1 MVQTITDSQQIK
13 DHIAKVIRRAKVI
26 DSNEML
32 KQVLTR
38 FPTDEIRKSVFE
50 SIKPKLKYESPEY
63 PFTDEAEVRIKT
75 KKTKS
80 KDKDKV

>member
-1 MVQTITDSQQIK
+1 MVQTITDSQQIQS
-13 DHIAKVIRRAKVI
+13 HIAKVVRRAQVI

-50 SIKPKLKYESPEY
+50 SIKPKLKYADVEY
-63 PFTDEAEVRIKT
+63 PFTEDAGVRIKT
-75 KKTKS
+75 KKAKTKT
-80 KDKDKV
+80 KE